1 MAKIHQLSSQEIQK
15 IAAGEVIDR
24 PANIVKELIENS
36 LDAGATHIQVYV
48 EDGGKKRIR
57 IVDDGCGMASD
68 DARLCFAHHAT
79 SKISS
84 LTDLETCMTFGFR
97 GEALS
102 SIAAVSQVT
111 LITKDESAQS
121 AVQLVLREG
130 AVVEESQVSAN
141 KGTDLSVSDLFYTI
155 PARKKFLK
163 TKETEWR
170 HILHMVQA
178 YCLDYPTIHFE
189 LFAEG
194 ESMINCP
201 RADTLETRATQL
213 WDYDMSHAMIPVSLE
228 NAHKNIS
235 VKGLISHHHFARYDR
250 SSMFM
255 FVNSRWIKN
264 ASLSKAILKGYANV
278 LPPARYP
285 VVALTITV
293 DPQEV
298 DINIH
303 PRKEEVKFLHPHTV
317 ESLVQE
323 AVKKALEG
331 HMSRRLGAQETQVP
345 VDKPVSCAA
354 YEPIREK
361 SYATPFVSSI
371 QRNFEVPA
379 QDICEPT
386 IEQSI
391 KQPFTPSPSVSLPE
405 EPAFKDEVMVQSVSV
420 TVEPQEENLTIAP
433 VIKEQEEPVNLIG
446 QYKNTYI
453 LLEHE
458 DGLMVI
464 DQHAAHERIL
474 YERFTQRF
482 EDVATIKLMFP
493 IIITLTQSDRKLLES
508 YMHIFNAYGIQ
519 MEPFG
524 KQEFIVTATP
534 VNLQR
539 VNIADIVK
547 EYLGELS
554 SHDSMQEDDLD
565 KRLHHNL
572 QALMACKA
580 AVKAGDVLDAMQMK
594 QLIQDLRKTDNNLTC
609 PHGRPTTWLLG
620 CHEIEK
626 KFKRDYKSNSK
637 NFE

>member
-48 EDGGKKRIR
+48 EDGGKKLIR
-57 IVDDGCGMASD
+57 IVDNGCGMASD
-68 DARLCFAHHAT
+68 DARLCFLHHAT

-84 LTDLETCMTFGFR
+84 LTDLETCTTFGFR

-102 SIAAVSQVT
+102 SIAAVSHVT
-111 LITKDESAQS
+111 LITKEESAQS
-121 AVQLVLREG
+121 AVQLILREG
-130 AVVEESQVSAN
+130 AVIEESQTSAN

-170 HILHMVQA
+170 HILQMVQA
-178 YCLDYPTIHFE
+178 YCLDYPAIHFE
-189 LFAEG
+189 LFSEG

-201 RADTLETRATQL
+201 RTDSLEIRATQL

-228 NAHKNIS
+228 NAQKNIS

-264 ASLSKAILKGYANV
+264 PSLSKAILKGYAHV

-285 VVALTITV
+285 AVALAITL

-303 PRKEEVKFLHPHTV
+303 PRKEEVKFLHPHTI
-317 ESLVQE
+317 ETLVQE
-323 AVKKALEG
+323 GVKKALEA
-331 HMSRRLGAQETQVP
+331 HMSRRLGAQKTQAP
-345 VDKPVSCAA
+345 VDEAVACTS
-354 YEPIREK
+354 YEPVREK
-361 SYATPFVSSI
+361 SYATSFISSI
-371 QRNFEVPA
+371 QRSFEVPSR
-379 QDICEPT
+379 DIFEPN
-386 IEQSI
+386 IEPV
-391 KQPFTPSPSVSLPE
+391 KQTFSPSLSVSLPE
-405 EPAFKDEVMVQSVSV
+405 EPAFEDEVVAQPVSAA
-420 TVEPQEENLTIAP
+420 VEPQEENLTIAP
-433 VIKEQEEPVNLIG
+433 IEKEQEEPVNLIG

-474 YERFTQRF
+474 YERFAKRF
-482 EDVATIKLMFP
+482 QDIATIKLMFP

-508 YMHIFNAYGIQ
+508 YMHVFNAYGIQ

-554 SHDSMQEDDLD
+554 SHDSMQADDLD
-565 KRLHHNL
+565 KRLHYQL

-580 AVKAGDVLDAMQMK
+580 AVKAGDVLDAVQMK

-609 PHGRPTTWLLG
+609 PHGRPTTWLLD
-620 CHEIEK
+620 CHELEK
-626 KFKRDYKSNSK
+626 KFKRDYKSNPK

>member
-1 MAKIHQLSSQEIQK
+1 MAKIHQLSPQEIQK

-48 EDGGKKRIR
+48 EDGGKKLIR
-57 IVDDGCGMASD
+57 VVDNGFGMDCD
-68 DARLCFAHHAT
+68 DARLCFLHHAT
-79 SKISS
+79 SKIAS

-102 SIAAVSQVT
+102 SIAAVSHVT
-111 LITKDESAQS
+111 LVTKEESAQS

-130 AVVEESQVSAN
+130 AVIEESQTSAN

-170 HILHMVQA
+170 HIVHMVQA
-178 YCLDYPTIHFE
+178 YCLDYPAIHFE
-189 LFAEG
+189 LFSEG
-194 ESMINCP
+194 ESILNCP
-201 RADTLETRATQL
+201 VADSLEMRVAQL
-213 WDYDMSHAMIPVSLE
+213 WDYDMSHAMIPVLLE

-235 VKGLISHHHFARYDR
+235 VQGLISHHHVARYDR

-264 ASLSKAILKGYANV
+264 PSLSKAILKGYANV

-285 VVALTITV
+285 VVALAITL

-303 PRKEEVKFLHPHTV
+303 PRKEEVKFLHPHMV

-323 AVKKALEG
+323 AVKKALED
-331 HMSRRLGAQETQVP
+331 HMSRRLGAQETQLPADEP
-345 VDKPVSCAA
+345 VLYTA
-354 YEPIREK
+354 YEPVREK
-361 SYATPFVSSI
+361 SYATPCISSI
-371 QRNFEVPA
+371 QRDFSTPAKNIFE
-379 QDICEPT
+379 QHT
-386 IEQSI
+386 EQV
-391 KQPFTPSPSVSLPE
+391 KTCTASPSVSIPQ
-405 EPAFKDEVMVQSVSV
+405 EPAFKDEITTQPISA

-433 VIKEQEEPVNLIG
+433 VDQEQEEAINIIG

-453 LLEHE
+453 LLGHE
-458 DGLMVI
+458 DGIMVI

-474 YERFTQRF
+474 YERFAQRF

-508 YMHIFNAYGIQ
+508 YMHVFNAYGIH

-539 VNIADIVK
+539 VNITDIVR
-547 EYLGELS
+547 EYLGYLS
-554 SHDSMQEDDLD
+554 SSDHTQSDDLD
-565 KRLHHNL
+565 IHLQHSL

-580 AVKAGDVLDAMQMK
+580 AVKAGDVLDVVQMK
-594 QLIQDLRKTDNNLTC
+594 HLIQDLRNTDNNLTC
-609 PHGRPTTWLLG
+609 PHGRPTTWLLDY
-620 CHEIEK
+620 HEIEK
-626 KFKRDYKSNSK
+626 KFKRDYRSVPK